1 MEPIYNLSEIRRFHR
16 CLISN
21 AELASQ
27 ICSGIQDNDAID
39 KLAEEIKEWM
49 IKRVEDEIKDSGL

>member
-16 CLISN
+16 RLSN